1 MRTILAA
8 AVAAAIAVPASAAV
22 VTFENIKGTWS
33 DPIGGDDISYSGNGT
48 GNAKIR
54 WGDVGHNDPQSGYD
68 FKAISIPGLTVLP
81 PSGSAVANIAEFRH
95 QNYPIG
101 AGSGISGVT
110 LTFNT
115 DVKLDGAFLKNVSF
129 VYNFSHT
136 ETPNSANPC
145 AFGGANNQG
154 VNSNGCADRVLVN
167 FNSQSDFFDV
177 NGYEYALDVVGFLI
191 GGNPATNFLTVEGQ
205 SNTAQLRGK
214 LVLYSEATSGVPE
227 PATWAMFIAGFGLVG
242 AAARRRQSGAVRVS
256 S

>member
-167 FNSQSDFFDV
+167 FNSQSDFFEI
-177 NGYEYALDVVGFLI
+177 GGLKYALDVVGFLV
-191 GGNPATNFLTVEGQ
+191 GDDPATAFLTKEEK
-205 SNTAQLRGK
+205 SNKAYLQGK
-214 LVLYSEATSGVPE
+214 VVLYSDAVEGVPE
-227 PATWAMFIAGFGLVG
+227 PATWAMLIMGFGLVG
-242 AAARRRQSGAVRVS
+242 VAARRRNGQAMVAS
-256 S
+256 

>member
-167 FNSQSDFFDV
+167 FNSQSDFFEI
-177 NGYEYALDVVGFLI
+177 GGLKYALDVVGFLV
-191 GGNPATNFLTVEGQ
+191 GDDPATAFLTKEER
-205 SNTAQLRGK
+205 SNKAYLQGK
-214 LVLYSEATSGVPE
+214 VVLYSDAVEGVPE
-227 PATWAMFIAGFGLVG
+227 PATWAMLIMGFGLVG
-242 AAARRRQSGAVRVS
+242 VAARRRNGQAMVAS
-256 S
+256 

>member
-54 WGDVGHNDPQSGYD
+54 WGDVGHNDPQSAYD

-136 ETPNSANPC
+136 ETPKSANPC

-167 FNSQSDFFDV
+167 FNSQSDFFEI
-177 NGYEYALDVVGFLI
+177 GGLKYALDVVGFLV
-191 GGNPATNFLTVEGQ
+191 GDDPATAFLTKEEK
-205 SNTAQLRGK
+205 SNKAYLQGK
-214 LVLYSEATSGVPE
+214 VVLYSDAVEGVPE
-227 PATWAMFIAGFGLVG
+227 PATWAMLIMGFGLVG
-242 AAARRRQSGAVRVS
+242 VAARRRNGQAMVAS
-256 S
+256 

>member
-33 DPIGGDDISYSGNGT
+33 DPIGGDDISYIGNGT

-167 FNSQSDFFDV
+167 FNSQSDFFEI
-177 NGYEYALDVVGFLI
+177 GGLKYALDVVGFLV
-191 GGNPATNFLTVEGQ
+191 GDDPATAFLTKEEK
-205 SNTAQLRGK
+205 SNKAYLQGK
-214 LVLYSEATSGVPE
+214 VVLYSDAVEGVPE
-227 PATWAMFIAGFGLVG
+227 PATWAMLIMGFGLVG
-242 AAARRRQSGAVRVS
+242 VAARRRNGQAMVAS
-256 S
+256 